1 LYSSTDSLEKR
12 VRVYGKGVSTMR
24 ETKADKIF
32 DICNKLLVGFFIII
46 IAYPLIYIISASIS
60 DPSLVNSGKMWLF
73 PKDITF
79 EGFKRVFNSS
89 DIWIGYRNT
98 IFYTLLGT
106 FINLAVTLPCAYAL
120 ARQELVGR
128 GFIMGLL
135 IFTMFFDGGLIPTY
149 LLVRD
154 LGMINTIWAMVIP
167 GAASVWNIIVTMT
180 FFRVTIPKGLE
191 EAAEVDGASV
201 FRTFFQIVLPLSAPI
216 IAVMGLFYGVG
227 HWNSYF
233 NGLIFLN
240 DRDLFPL
247 QLFLRDILIQQQMTT
262 ELMMQGTDIKAIGE
276 QARIASIVKYAVM
289 IVSAAPLLIVYP
301 FLQRFFLKGVMIGS
315 IKE

>member
-1 LYSSTDSLEKR
+1 
-12 VRVYGKGVSTMR
+12 MN
-24 ETKADKIF
+24 ETKSDKIF
-32 DICNKLLVGFFIII
+32 DICNKLLVWFFIII
-46 IAYPLIYIISASIS
+46 ITYPLIYIISASIS
-60 DPSLVNSGKMWLF
+60 DPSYVNSGKMWLL

-79 EGFKRVFNSS
+79 EGFKRVFQSK

-120 ARQELVGR
+120 ARQELVGK

-167 GAASVWNIIVTMT
+167 SAASVWNIIVTMT
-180 FFRVTIPKGLE
+180 FFKVTIPRGLE

-216 IAVMGLFYGVG
+216 IAVMSLFYGVG

-233 NGLIFLN
+233 NGLIFLS
-240 DRDLFPL
+240 DRELFPL

-262 ELMMQGTDIKAIGE
+262 ELMMQGTDIQAIGE

-289 IVSAAPLLIVYP
+289 IVSAAPLLIIYP

>member
-1 LYSSTDSLEKR
+1 
-12 VRVYGKGVSTMR
+12 M
-24 ETKADKIF
+24 ETRADKIF
-32 DICNKLLVGFFIII
+32 DLCNKLLVWFFILI
-46 IAYPLIYIISASIS
+46 IAFPLMYIISASIS
-60 DPSLVNSGKMWLF
+60 DPNYVNSGKMWLF

-79 EGFKRVFNSS
+79 EGFRRVFNSKE
-89 DIWIGYRNT
+89 IWIGYRNT

-120 ARQELVGR
+120 ARKELIGR
-128 GFIMGLL
+128 GIIMAML

-180 FFRVTIPKGLE
+180 FFRVTIPRGLE
-191 EAAEVDGASV
+191 EAAEIDGAST
-201 FRTFFQIVLPLSAPI
+201 FRIFFQIVLPLSAPI
-216 IAVMGLFYGVG
+216 VAVMALFYGVG

-233 NGLIFLN
+233 SGLIYLS
-240 DRDLFPL
+240 DRELFPL
-247 QLFLRDILIQQQMTT
+247 QLILRDILIQQQMTT

-301 FLQRFFLKGVMIGS
+301 FIQRFFIKGVMIGS

>member
-1 LYSSTDSLEKR
+1 MI
-12 VRVYGKGVSTMR
+12 G
-24 ETKADKIF
+24 ETRSDKIF
-32 DICNKLLVGFFIII
+32 DICNKLLVWFFIVII
-46 IAYPLIYIISASIS
+46 TYPLIYIISASIS
-60 DPSLVNSGKMWLF
+60 DPSYVNSGKMWLL

-79 EGFKRVFNSS
+79 EGFKRVFQSK

-98 IFYTLLGT
+98 IFYTLFGT

-120 ARQELVGR
+120 ARTDLVGR
-128 GFIMGLL
+128 GVIMAML

-167 GAASVWNIIVTMT
+167 NAASVWNIIVTMT
-180 FFRVTIPKGLE
+180 FFRVTIPRGLE
-191 EAAEVDGASV
+191 EAAEVDGASI
-201 FRTFFQIVLPLSAPI
+201 FRTFFQIVLPLSLPI

-233 NGLIFLN
+233 NGLIYLS
-240 DRDLFPL
+240 DRNLFPL
-247 QLFLRDILIQQQMTT
+247 QLFLRDILIQQQMTA
-262 ELMMQGTDIKAIGE
+262 ELMMQGSNVEAIGE
-276 QARIASIVKYAVM
+276 QARIASMIKYAVM

-301 FLQRFFLKGVMIGS
+301 FLQRFFIKGVMIGS